1 MDLSENIFRR
11 KSKEK
16 REENM
21 KELLSYL
28 QEHIGET
35 ITITLS
41 VLGGIFALL
50 QWKKSNDYK
59 RAELVN
65 GLINTIRDN
74 KTNSVVIDMIEWAE
88 LVYDSKFKTKNT
100 RGIEGCSSSEQ
111 MTIMVDG
118 VLAHFNYI
126 CYLKRLH
133 IFKRKDMAVFDYE
146 IKRLFDNDQVCNYLY
161 SLFLWS
167 TSLGVMC
174 SFKHLIRFGLR
185 KRYLHISFLSEQ
197 SKNYICWLVH
207 RKTRLLKRI
216 LKVL

>member
-1 MDLSENIFRR
+1 MEVLFDYFR
-11 KSKEK
+11 E
-16 REENM
+16 
-21 KELLSYL
+21 YV
-28 QEHIGET
+28 GEA

-41 VLGGIFALL
+41 ALGGMFALV

-65 GLINTIRDN
+65 ELINIIRDN
-74 KTNSVVIDMIEWAE
+74 KTNSAVLDMIEWAE

-100 RGIEGCSSSEQ
+100 RGIEGCDSSDQ
-111 MTIMVDG
+111 LTVMVDG
-118 VLAHFNYI
+118 VMAHFNYI

-146 IKRLFDNDQVCNYLY
+146 IKRLFDNNQVCNYLY
-161 SLFLWS
+161 SLFLWA
-167 TSLGVMC
+167 TSRGVMC

-197 SKNYICWLVH
+197 SENYTCYLDH
-207 RKTRLLKRI
+207 KKTRLLERI
-216 LKVL
+216 CKVV